1 MLIIGDV
8 LHNFADG
15 MAVGVGFD
23 VSVGTGIATSIAI
36 AFHELP
42 HEFCELYLLDSC
54 SVSALADNCST
65 RTDSCAQRT

>member
-23 VSVGTGIATSIAI
+23 VNVGTGIATSIAI

-42 HEFCELYLLDSC
+42 HEFCTLRSPSLEFGSTRLLDSIIC
-54 SVSALADNCST
+54 
-65 RTDSCAQRT
+65 